1 MDSQQYN
8 ILVDT
13 FKNQLQA
20 TNELIT
26 LAGKKMTVI
35 QNNDTSELLEITN
48 KEEKLAAQIINLEKI
63 RDSIIKEEE
72 KAQGKK
78 ITNIRTVIDTLS
90 QEKSMELAEIAKQL
104 KNSMEM
110 LKDQNDVNKDL
121 ILFILEEIEIAN
133 NLLVGDAQMTTY
145 NDIKGKTKN
154 NVVGGSLFDS
164 KY

>member
-8 ILVDT
+8 SLVDT

-26 LAGKKMTVI
+26 LAGKKMMVI

-72 KAQGKK
+72 KAQGIK

>member
-8 ILVDT
+8 SLVDT

-72 KAQGKK
+72 KAQGIK

>member
-8 ILVDT
+8 SLVDT

-90 QEKSMELAEIAKQL
+90 QEKSMELADIAKQL

>member
-8 ILVDT
+8 SLVDT

-20 TNELIT
+20 TNELII

-78 ITNIRTVIDTLS
+78 ITNIGTVIDTLS

>member
-8 ILVDT
+8 SLVDT

-72 KAQGKK
+72 KAQGIK

-145 NDIKGKTKN
+145 NDIKGKTRN

>member
-8 ILVDT
+8 SLVDT

-26 LAGKKMTVI
+26 LAGKKMMVI

>member
-8 ILVDT
+8 SLVDT

>member
-8 ILVDT
+8 SLVDT

-26 LAGKKMTVI
+26 LADKKMTVI

>member
-8 ILVDT
+8 SLVDT

-48 KEEKLAAQIINLEKI
+48 KEEKLAAQIINIEKI

>member
-8 ILVDT
+8 SLVDT

-26 LAGKKMTVI
+26 LAGKKMMVI
-35 QNNDTSELLEITN
+35 QNNDTSEFLEITN

>member
-8 ILVDT
+8 SLVDT

-26 LAGKKMTVI
+26 LAGKKMMVI

-90 QEKSMELAEIAKQL
+90 QEKSMELAEISKQL